1 MQPYADRKGW
11 SPDVLLN
18 ERFNILKFQSE
29 NYLLLIFA
37 AYHPC
42 GHLFVQN
49 LVTKLNLVSEA
60 MKHRVLLSLGA
71 DVDNLS
77 RSKHGM
83 LVLKGLE
90 NVIN

>member
-1 MQPYADRKGW
+1 MVHMQ
-11 SPDVLLN
+11 L
-18 ERFNILKFQSE
+18 E
-29 NYLLLIFA
+29 NCSLLISA
-37 AYHPC
+37 SYHPS

-49 LVTKLNLVSEA
+49 LVSKLNLVSED

>member
-1 MQPYADRKGW
+1 M
-11 SPDVLLN
+11 N
-18 ERFNILKFQSE
+18 FQSD
-29 NYLLLIFA
+29 NYSLLISA
-37 AYHPC
+37 SYHPS

-49 LVTKLNLVSEA
+49 LVSKLNLVSEA

-83 LVLKGLE
+83 IVLKGLE

>member
-1 MQPYADRKGW
+1 M
-11 SPDVLLN
+11 S
-18 ERFNILKFQSE
+18 
-29 NYLLLIFA
+29 
-37 AYHPC
+37 
-42 GHLFVQN
+42 
-49 LVTKLNLVSEA
+49 KLNLVSEA

-90 NVIN
+90 NVINWTEYDSWGTMYYE

>member
-1 MQPYADRKGW
+1 MFKHVP
-11 SPDVLLN
+11 
-18 ERFNILKFQSE
+18 FQSE

-37 AYHPC
+37 SYHPS
-42 GHLFVQN
+42 GHLFVQK

-60 MKHRVLLSLGA
+60 VKHRVLLSLGA
-71 DVDNLS
+71 DVENLS

-83 LVLKGLE
+83 VVLKGLE